1 VIDIRLAFQT
11 VRDAMTISPVSLQN
25 LHLMS
30 AMAFCLTYGPR
41 SSSRCWDNGS
51 NVSPCLLRFFFRHH
65 VADARISDPV
75 AETLTEIPEPSE
87 ASPRAGLF
95 IRIQSAERHFGSG
108 FPEALLLGRYYKIR
122 QLSTAGKNESPSK

>member
-30 AMAFCLTYGPR
+30 AMAVPPR
-41 SSSRCWDNGS
+41 RLADVSCCSDNNGG
-51 NVSPCLLRFFFRHH
+51 VSPCLLRFFLRHH

-75 AETLTEIPEPSE
+75 AETLTE
-87 ASPRAGLF
+87 
-95 IRIQSAERHFGSG
+95 
-108 FPEALLLGRYYKIR
+108 
-122 QLSTAGKNESPSK
+122 ST